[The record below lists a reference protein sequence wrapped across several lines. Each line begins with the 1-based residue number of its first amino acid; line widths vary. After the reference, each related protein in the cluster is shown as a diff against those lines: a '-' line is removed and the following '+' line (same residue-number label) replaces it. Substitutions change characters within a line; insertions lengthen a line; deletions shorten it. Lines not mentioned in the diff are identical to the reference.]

1 MKRETT
7 PKRQLKLNT
16 EVITQFTATNSCNTG
31 GGHGGGGG
39 SFILCTV
46 VCNSVVCSVLC
57 GCGC

>member
-1 MKRETT
+1 MKQEST
-7 PKRQLKLNT
+7 PKRQLKLNS
-16 EVITQFTATNSCNTG
+16 EVITQLNSTG
-31 GGHGGGGG
+31 GGGSSNCGGGG